1 MKYVSPQTE
10 KRKKQQK
17 KRKKQL
23 ALCVCIAAAAIV
35 LFMAVFALIGR
46 NKNPHGSSQPDSGM
60 SQSSSEQQQISS
72 SDEQVSSD
80 GEEVSSEESSS
91 QPEQTPQTEQT
102 PQPTSKPKKNKKSVF
117 AKIGSLFSKEEVVE
131 IVFPAMSFGVQVSEA
146 ADSIISLSPM
156 ATEIILSS
164 PSQHSLV
171 AVSEYCNKRGN
182 ELMTVGTP
190 LIPKT
195 DKIIQLAPDYLIV
208 QNPLSEQ
215 DKIKIQ
221 QSGITVLQFNA
232 PQTLEEFK
240 EIYRSVTA
248 LTKGADIAT
257 LQAERVYSDL
267 TEKLGLYDVALAN
280 VQKKSAVMLF
290 NSYGMV
296 ATKDTFEGKLMS
308 TFFDISIS
316 GQNYFAESLEAIAQT
331 NPQVIIVS
339 DLITAE
345 QLAQLGFAETEAY
358 QNGNVYYVNIQ
369 DFENSSAK
377 SVKTLTGIANSV
389 YGEAIQLAPAEE
401 TEDK

>member
-10 KRKKQQK
+10 KRKQQQK

-23 ALCVCIAAAAIV
+23 ALCVCIAAAAVV
-35 LFMAVFALIGR
+35 LFVAVFDLTGR
-46 NKNPHGSSQPDSGM
+46 DEKPQSSSQPDSELVQN
-60 SQSSSEQQQISS
+60 SQEQQPSSDTQNNSS
-72 SDEQVSSD
+72 SDEHISSD
-80 GEEVSSEESSS
+80 ESEAES
-91 QPEQTPQTEQT
+91 EQSPQDEQT
-102 PQPTSKPKKNKKSVF
+102 PQPTTKPKKKKKSIF
-117 AKIGSLFSKEEVVE
+117 ARIGSIFSKEEVVE
-131 IVFPAMSFGVQVSEA
+131 AVFPAMSFGVQVSQA

-171 AVSEYCNKRGN
+171 AVSEYCNKRGT

-195 DKIIQLAPDYLIV
+195 
-208 QNPLSEQ
+208 

-232 PQTLEEFK
+232 PQSLEDFK

-257 LQAERVYSDL
+257 LQAERVYADL

-296 ATKDTFEGKLMS
+296 ATKDTFEGKILS
-308 TFFDISIS
+308 TFFDIAVD
-316 GQNYFAESLEAIAQT
+316 GQNYFAQSVEEIAQT
-331 NPQVIIVS
+331 NPQVLIVF
-339 DLITAE
+339 DLISAE
-345 QLAQLGFAETEAY
+345 QLAQLGFGETEAY
-358 QNGNVYYVNIQ
+358 KNGNVYYVNIQ
-369 DFENSSAK
+369 NFENASAK
-377 SVKTLTGIANSV
+377 SLKTLAGIANSV
-389 YGEAIQLAPAEE
+389 YGDTIQPAPAEE